1 MRNLRRAAPFEP
13 GSGGSMVRIGF
24 HASHEQFAP
33 SEMLRLVRHAEAVG
47 FDCAM
52 SSDHFKPWGPAQGHS
67 GYAWSWLGAAMQA
80 TSLPFGIIS
89 APGYRYHPA
98 IIAQGA
104 ATLAEM
110 YPDRLWLALGSGQRL
125 NEDITGTVWPDKP
138 ERNARL
144 GECAAVI
151 RALLDGETVTH
162 RGRITVVDAKL
173 YSRPDRA
180 PRLIGGAVTPETAE
194 FVGSWADGLITI
206 NAKPE
211 QLKKVVEAFRR
222 GGGEG
227 KPMFLQAALNWA
239 PTEEA
244 ALAGAHEQW
253 RYLALGGDVNW
264 ELRSPEQFDVATRL
278 VRPEDMRNSV
288 LVSADPGQHAAWLNE
303 FIELGFEEIYLHQID
318 RNQEI
323 FMDAFA
329 AKVLPQLRG

>member
-1 MRNLRRAAPFEP
+1 
-13 GSGGSMVRIGF
+13 MVRIGF

-33 SEMLRLVRHAEAVG
+33 SDMLRFVQHAEAAG

-52 SSDHFKPWGPAQGHS
+52 SSDHFKPWGPSQGHS

-80 TSLPFGIIS
+80 TALPFGIIS

-125 NEDITGTVWPDKP
+125 NEDITGLNWPDKA

-144 GECAAVI
+144 GECAHII
-151 RALLDGETVTH
+151 RALFAGETVTH
-162 RGRITVVDAKL
+162 RGRVTIVDAKL
-173 YSRPDRA
+173 YSRPERRPMLLGA
-180 PRLIGGAVTPETAE
+180 AVTPESAE
-194 FVGSWADGLITI
+194 FVGGWADGLLTI
-206 NAKPE
+206 SGKPE
-211 QLKKVVEAFRR
+211 QLRKVVEAFRR

-227 KPMFLQAALNWA
+227 KPMFLQIALNWA
-239 PTEEA
+239 PSEEA

-264 ELRSPEQFDVATRL
+264 NLRSPEEFDAATRF
-278 VRPEDMRNSV
+278 VRPDDIRQSV
-288 LVSADPGQHAAWLNE
+288 LVSSDPGQHAAWLRE
-303 FIELGFEEIYLHQID
+303 FIEIGFEHLYLHQID

-329 AKVLPQLRG
+329 ANVLPQLRS

>member
-1 MRNLRRAAPFEP
+1 
-13 GSGGSMVRIGF
+13 MVRIGF

-33 SEMLRLVRHAEAVG
+33 SDMLRFVQHAEAAG

-52 SSDHFKPWGPAQGHS
+52 SSDHFKPWGPSQGHS

-80 TSLPFGIIS
+80 TALPFGIIS

-125 NEDITGTVWPDKP
+125 NEDITGTNWPDKA

-144 GECAAVI
+144 GECAHII
-151 RALLDGETVTH
+151 RALFAGETVTH
-162 RGRITVVDAKL
+162 RGRVTVVDAKL
-173 YSRPDRA
+173 YSRPERA
-180 PRLIGGAVTPETAE
+180 PMLLGAAVTPESAE
-194 FVGSWADGLITI
+194 FVGGWADGLLTI
-206 NAKPE
+206 QREPE
-211 QLKKVVEAFRR
+211 ELRKVVEAFRR

-227 KPMFLQAALNWA
+227 KPMFLQIALNWA
-239 PTEEA
+239 PSEEA

-253 RYLALGGDVNW
+253 RYLAIGGDVNW
-264 ELRSPEQFDVATRL
+264 NLRSPEEFDAATRF
-278 VRPEDMRNSV
+278 VRPDDIRQSV
-288 LVSADPGQHAAWLNE
+288 LVSSDPGQHAAWLRE
-303 FIELGFEEIYLHQID
+303 FVEIGFEHLYLHQID
-318 RNQEI
+318 RNQET

-329 AKVLPQLRG
+329 AKVLPQLRS

>member
-1 MRNLRRAAPFEP
+1 
-13 GSGGSMVRIGF
+13 MVRIGY
-24 HASHEQFAP
+24 HASHEQFPP
-33 SEMLRLVRHAEAVG
+33 SDMLRYVRYAEAVG

-80 TSLPFGIIS
+80 TALPIGVIS

-110 YPDRLWLALGSGQRL
+110 FPDRLWLALGSGQRL
-125 NEDITGTVWPDKP
+125 NEDITGTTWPEKA

-144 GECAAVI
+144 RECASII

-162 RGRITVVDAKL
+162 RGRVTVVDAKL
-173 YSRPDRA
+173 YSRPETP
-180 PRLIGGAVTPETAE
+180 PRLIGAAVTPATAE
-194 FVGSWADGLITI
+194 IVGGWADGLITTSR
-206 NAKPE
+206 PTE
-211 QLKKVVEAFRR
+211 QLRDVVEAFRR

-227 KPMFLQAALNWA
+227 KPMFLQVALNWA

-264 ELRSPEQFDVATRL
+264 ELRSPEQFDTATRL
-278 VRPEDMRNSV
+278 VRPEDMRDSV
-288 LVSADPGQHAAWLNE
+288 LVSSDPGRHAAWLNE
-303 FIELGFEEIYLHQID
+303 FIELGFEELQLHQVD
-318 RNQEI
+318 RNQEAFI
-323 FMDAFA
+323 DAFG
-329 AKVLPQLRG
+329 AKVLPQLRR